1 MEKNPPVTQETQV
14 QSLGQEDPLNKGM
27 ATRSSILAWRILWM
41 EELIGLWSMG
51 VAKSWIRLKQL
62 SMHVCTIQMLDLL
75 D

>member
-1 MEKNPPVTQETQV
+1 MQETQV
-14 QSLGQEDPLNKGM
+14 QSLGQEDPLNEGM